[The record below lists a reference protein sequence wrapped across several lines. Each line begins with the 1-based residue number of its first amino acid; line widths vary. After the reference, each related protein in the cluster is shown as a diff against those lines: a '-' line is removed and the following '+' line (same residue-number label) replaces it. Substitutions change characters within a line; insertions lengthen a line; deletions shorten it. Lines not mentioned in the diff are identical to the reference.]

1 MKTSHLPIVLLACA
15 ALLAAGC
22 KAKIPGVADI
32 QATSG
37 DRHIHVRAEGGA
49 WVHPEENQ
57 FVVKLRGH
65 ELVIDREHLLLD
77 KEARVKVPVG
87 VTVPAG
93 AKKFKVVFEA
103 GTLTVTADGAEILNT
118 PLGK

>member
-1 MKTSHLPIVLLACA
+1 MKTKHLISVLLACA

-49 WVHPEENQ
+49 WVGPGEDK
-57 FVVKLRGH
+57 FTVKLPGH
-65 ELVIDREHLLLD
+65 ELVIGKEQLLVD
-77 KEARVKVPVG
+77 KQAAAKVP
-87 VTVPAG
+87 PG
-93 AKKFKVVFEA
+93 AKRFVVVGKA
-103 GTLTVTADGAEILNT
+103 GTLTVTADGVEIFQT
-118 PLGK
+118 SLGK